1 MNKVQAHDILDRI
14 RNTGGQGLSLAI
26 TNAALQA
33 TGDLPRLRPFE
44 RPFSEALC
52 SDGDEPRLDWASK
65 VVGQTLGERDTRI
78 GWSRYLDCPE
88 NKGISR

>member
-14 RNTGGQGLSLAI
+14 RAGQTMSLAI

-44 RPFSEALC
+44 RPFGEALC
-52 SDGDEPRLDWASK
+52 ADGDEPRLDWASK
-65 VVGQTLGERDTRI
+65 VVSQTLGERDTRI
-78 GWSRYLDCPE
+78 GWSRYLDSPE
-88 NKGISR
+88 NQGIQR

>member
-1 MNKVQAHDILDRI
+1 MNKVKANDILDRI
-14 RNTGGQGLSLAI
+14 RAGQTMSLAI

-52 SDGDEPRLDWASK
+52 ADGDEPRLDWASK
-65 VVGQTLGERDTRI
+65 VVSQALGGRDTRV
-78 GWSRYLDCPE
+78 GWSRYLDCKE
-88 NKGISR
+88 NQGVQR

>member
-14 RNTGGQGLSLAI
+14 RAGQTMSLAI

-33 TGDLPRLRPFE
+33 TGDLPRLRTFE

-52 SDGDEPRLDWASK
+52 AYGNERRLDWASK
-65 VVGQTLGERDTRI
+65 VVGQAFGERDSRI
-78 GWSRYLDCPE
+78 GWSRYLDCKE
-88 NKGISR
+88 NQGIQR

>member
-44 RPFSEALC
+44 RPLGEALC

-65 VVGQTLGERDTRI
+65 VVSQALGERDSRI
-78 GWSRYLDCPE
+78 GWSRYLDCKE
-88 NKGISR
+88 NQGIQR

>member
-14 RNTGGQGLSLAI
+14 RAGQGLSLAI

-44 RPFSEALC
+44 RPLGEALC
-52 SDGDEPRLDWASK
+52 ADGDEPRLDWASK
-65 VVGQTLGERDTRI
+65 VVSQAIGGRDNRI
-78 GWSRYLDCPE
+78 GWSRYLDSPE